1 MEWQNNTTTK
11 HLNKQMNKEEQKKA
25 LLEKYP
31 LPKEL
36 ADQLDMIHYEWAN
49 EAIKEGKTHEY
60 ILKQVI
66 ELEAGI

>member
-11 HLNKQMNKEEQKKA
+11 HLDKEEQKIA
-25 LLEKYP
+25 LLKKFP

>member
-1 MEWQNNTTTK
+1 MEWQNNTTKK
-11 HLNKQMNKEEQKKA
+11 HLDKEEQKIA
-25 LLEKYP
+25 LLKKFP